1 MSLSE
6 LKREPVIAIA
16 IAIAIIVIIVSIV
29 VIAAAECL
37 FDSFQVKRKQQ
48 QDGNSRKN

>member
-1 MSLSE
+1 LSLSE
-6 LKREPVIAIA
+6 LKREPVIVIA
-16 IAIAIIVIIVSIV
+16 VIAAIIA

>member
-1 MSLSE
+1 LSLSE
-6 LKREPVIAIA
+6 LKREPVIAI
-16 IAIAIIVIIVSIV
+16 IAIIVSIV
-29 VIAAAECL
+29 SAVIAAAECL

>member
-16 IAIAIIVIIVSIV
+16 IAAVIAIAIAI